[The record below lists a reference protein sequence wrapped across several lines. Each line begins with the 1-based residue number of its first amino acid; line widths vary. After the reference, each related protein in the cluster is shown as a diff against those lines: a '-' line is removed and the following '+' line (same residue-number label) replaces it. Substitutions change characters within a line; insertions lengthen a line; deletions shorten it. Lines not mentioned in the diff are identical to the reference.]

1 MLKAKTVLTA
11 TIGNAIVYY
20 DITLYGFFTAFLSP
34 LFFPA
39 ENLVTSQLASLGA
52 FAAGFMARPFGGV
65 IFGHIGD
72 RYGRKRALVVAML
85 LVTIPTVI
93 IGVLPTYSSIGILAP
108 IILVLCKLAQ
118 GICTGGEY
126 SGAAIFLSEHH
137 RGHSE
142 GLAGSIL
149 PATSIAGAILGSSLG
164 GLCTLSE
171 MPSWAWR
178 IPFLLGGVFGI
189 IAYFL
194 RSTLMESPEFVTT
207 QKEKHLVKLPILEVV
222 KQDKRAFFCTLWI
235 SAYNLVLFYTP
246 VVYIVQFMMPK
257 DTLVS
262 SSMFLNTGFM
272 FLLIVL
278 FPLMGLAADRFG
290 KQKIMMT
297 GIIANF
303 ILALP
308 LFFLINYE
316 NSLTNVSVVLIM
328 FCLFS
333 AFSVS
338 PSVSF
343 LPTLFPVQS
352 RYSALALAIGLGEAL
367 GGTTPF
373 ICHGFVTAMGTPIAP
388 AFFLMIC
395 SILGWVAIKYSKS
408 KVDSFE
414 PIGLKAEN
422 EVYNIDTQILRNRV

>member
-72 RYGRKRALVVAML
+72 RYGRKKALVVAML

-93 IGVLPTYSSIGILAP
+93 IGILPTYSSIGMFAP

-137 RGHSE
+137 RGHGE

-149 PATSIAGAILGSSLG
+149 PATSIIGAILGTSLG

-171 MPSWAWR
+171 MPPWAWR

-194 RSTLMESPEFVTT
+194 RSALMESPEFVTT

-222 KQDKRAFFCTLWI
+222 KQDKRAFFCTLWL
-235 SAYNLVLFYTP
+235 SAHNLVLFYIP
-246 VVYIVQFMMPK
+246 VVYIVQFMQPK

-262 SSMFLNTGFM
+262 SGMFLNTGFM
-272 FLLIVL
+272 LLLVAF
-278 FPLMGLAADRFG
+278 FPLMGFAADRFG
-290 KQKIMMT
+290 KQQVMMT
-297 GIIANF
+297 GIVASF

-308 LFFLINYE
+308 LFLLINFE
-316 NSLTNVSVVLIM
+316 NSLTNVFIVLIM

-333 AFSVS
+333 TTCVG
-338 PSVSF
+338 PSVSYF
-343 LPTLFPVQS
+343 PKLFPVQN

-367 GGTTPF
+367 GGTTPL
-373 ICHGFVTAMGTPIAP
+373 ICHGFATAMGTPIAP

-395 SILGWVAIKYSKS
+395 NILGWVVIKYSKS

-414 PIGLKAEN
+414 PISLNVEK
-422 EVYNIDTQILRNRV
+422 EVYNLDTKILRNLI